1 MARSDL
7 LLETNFLVT
16 QSNGLIEARQKKP
29 LSAREQKII
38 LTMVSMIQ
46 PSDEDFIFYEISI
59 REFHEMLGLES
70 REHYTQIKE
79 IVENLMSK
87 VIEIPQANGD
97 WLMTHWVSTA
107 QYIKGEGAIR
117 LKFVPELKPYLL
129 QLKSQFTSYRLSN
142 VLSLKSV
149 YSIRLYELMKRWQ
162 HLGRWT
168 CLVEDLREKLG
179 ATTKTYNLYG
189 NLKNK
194 ILIAATNEINEKTDL
209 HITFKEIKKGRKVDK
224 IEFSI
229 QHFKEKEIRLPE
241 KPKKELQAPSINEIR
256 ERLNGSTKGY
266 KFDKAYF
273 ADIYSTAFT
282 VWQELAE
289 NELKML
295 VEYVN
300 DESSINKP
308 LGFIKSKLKT
318 ALQLHFSGEKI
329 SFSDLEGDSRSAGRM
344 EVVPDW
350 FSKRREKNEEFIMS
364 AQEEENLKHERVELY
379 RKLGLSEEEIVQRE
393 NEKDLIFN

>member
-1 MARSDL
+1 
-7 LLETNFLVT
+7 LETNFLVT

-46 PSDEDFIFYEISI
+46 PSDDDFIFYEISI

-129 QLKSQFTSYRLSN
+129 QLKNQFTSYRLSN

-241 KPKKELQAPSINEIR
+241 KPKKELQTSSTNEVS
-256 ERLNGSTKGY
+256 ERLNDLANGFC
-266 KFDKAYF
+266 FDKAYF
-273 ADIYSTAFT
+273 ADIYATALT
-282 VWQELAE
+282 IWQEQAE
-289 NELKML
+289 YELGLL
-295 VEYVN
+295 VKYVN
-300 DESSINKP
+300 NDSTVSNP
-308 LGFIKSKLKT
+308 LGFIKAKLKL
-318 ALQLHFSGEKI
+318 ALQQHELGDKI
-329 SFSDLEGDSRSAGRM
+329 SFNELQKGSRSTVRKSILP
-344 EVVPDW
+344 EW
-350 FSKRREKNEEFIMS
+350 FHDRKKAREETVATLGTEEYSEKKRALLE
-364 AQEEENLKHERVELY
+364 
-379 RKLGLSEEEIVQRE
+379 KLGLSSEEIEQE
-393 NEKDLIFN
+393 MKE